1 MSRTIRVVNP
11 ATNKL
16 LRSIP
21 MDSEASIE
29 AKVRKAKRAQPAW
42 AKTPWKTKR
51 DAILKFDKLLKAEKR
66 PLAKLLSL
74 ETGKPISQALGEVGS
89 VGGRIR
95 FFIDHVKRVASIETP
110 YKDASITEK
119 ISYDPLG
126 VVANISAWNYPYF
139 VGANVFIPALL
150 TGNAVLYKPS
160 EFSTLT
166 GIKIANLLHRAG
178 IPKNIFIPILGDG
191 RVGAKLLERPLGG
204 IFFTGSY
211 PTGSRIAK
219 AASKRLTRVQLE
231 LGGKDPAYVME
242 DADPAIA
249 AAGLAD
255 GAFYNTGQSCCA
267 IERIYVHRKIHDRFV
282 EAFVNTVRGFRLGD
296 PLDPKTYIGALTR
309 PQRLAFLE
317 NQVEDA
323 VRKGAALIEGGRRIT
338 RSKGNFFQPT
348 VLINCNHR
356 MRVMREETFGPLIG
370 IQRVSNDSEAIRLM
384 KDTEYGLTAGVY
396 SKKFKNAEKVLS
408 AMDTGSVYWNC
419 CDRVSPNLPWS
430 GRGHSGIGCTLGV
443 HGISAFL
450 QPKAWHLRR
459 S

>member
-16 LRSIP
+16 IRKVP
-21 MDSEASIE
+21 MDSQASIE
-29 AKVRKAKRAQPAW
+29 LKIRRAKHAQTAW
-42 AKTPWKTKR
+42 AKTPFRIRRT
-51 DAILKFDKLLKAEKR
+51 ALLKFDNLLKAQKQ

-74 ETGKPISQALGEVGS
+74 ETGKPISQALGEVGT

-95 FFIDHVKRVASIETP
+95 FFVDHAERVLSDETP
-110 YKDASITEK
+110 YKDSTVTET

-126 VVANISAWNYPYF
+126 LVANISAWNYPYF
-139 VGANVFIPALL
+139 VGANVFVPALL

-166 GIKIANLLHRAG
+166 GIKIANLLHKAG
-178 IPKNIFIPILGDG
+178 VPKNVFIPIIGDG
-191 RVGAKLLERPLGG
+191 RVGAALIERPLGG

-211 PTGSRIAK
+211 ATGSKIAQS
-219 AASKRLTRVQLE
+219 ASKRLTRVQLE
-231 LGGKDPAYVME
+231 LGGKDPAYVMD

-267 IERIYVHRKIHDRFV
+267 VERIYVHKKVYHRFI
-282 EAFVNTVRGFRLGD
+282 EAFVETVRGFKVGD
-296 PLDPKTYIGALTR
+296 PLDPKTYIGPLTR

-317 NQVEDA
+317 NQAKDA
-323 VRKGAALIEGGRRIT
+323 VRKGASLITGGRRLT
-338 RSKGNFFQPT
+338 NTKGNYFEPT
-348 VLINCNHR
+348 VLTHCTHKMN
-356 MRVMREETFGPLIG
+356 VMREETFGPLIG
-370 IQRVSNDSEAIRLM
+370 IQKVSSDVEAIRLM

-396 SKKFKNAEKVLS
+396 SKNLPHAKKVL
-408 AMDTGSVYWNC
+408 AEMDAGSVYWNC

-430 GRGHSGIGCTLGV
+430 GRGHSGMGCTLSV

-459 S
+459 A